1 MLELFV
7 CKSALYA
14 QCKRRAQGIHS
25 YTGAVRAVFSVKN
38 VDPFIE
44 CIEISI
50 DYIKLIE

>member
-1 MLELFV
+1 MH
-7 CKSALYA
+7 SANGGH
-14 QCKRRAQGIHS
+14 RA
-25 YTGAVRAVFSVKN
+25 YTHTLTHGAVRAVFSVKN